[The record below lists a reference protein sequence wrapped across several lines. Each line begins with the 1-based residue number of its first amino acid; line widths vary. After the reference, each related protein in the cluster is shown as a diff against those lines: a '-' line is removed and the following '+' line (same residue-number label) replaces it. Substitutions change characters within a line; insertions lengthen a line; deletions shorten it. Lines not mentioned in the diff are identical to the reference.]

1 MYWVPDAAGGPFGL
15 IAIVLLGDR
24 SPAPHDRYVAA
35 VESLKMIWRIP
46 YEIALFIAMWALA
59 FAGMLVKREVMIYVT
74 SYRTG
79 MSVDAVI
86 DMQNASSGMYA
97 FGEGIE
103 VLYLVGLCYLL
114 WPVIFSRVARALR

>member
-1 MYWVPDAAGGPFGL
+1 MLAAGGPFGL
-15 IAIVLLGDR
+15 IAITLLGDR

-35 VESLKMIWRIP
+35 VEALKMVWRIP

-114 WPVIFSRVARALR
+114 WPVAFSRVARALR